1 MVTELVRFWLKYPFK
16 TTASKDNDLTYEI
29 ILITN
34 YLQMLI
40 TVKAKFV
47 LHITALK
54 QHSVVLL
61 QGQIVLI
68 KVSFTLAIPLLEGLL
83 KSFSFYVEPLQKA
96 SI

>member
-1 MVTELVRFWLKYPFK
+1 
-16 TTASKDNDLTYEI
+16 
-29 ILITN
+29 
-34 YLQMLI
+34 MLI

-54 QHSVVLL
+54 QHSVVLV

-68 KVSFTLAIPLLEGLL
+68 KVSFTLAISLLEGLL
-83 KSFSFYVEPLQKA
+83 KFFSFYVEPLQKA